1 MKTHLF
7 RTAIPAL
14 VTWVFF
20 ASSAS
25 AQTGVDIMKKQKEL
39 LKTKDEYET
48 QKMVLINAQG
58 QKKERK
64 IERYTKTDA
73 NGLNKILI
81 RFLSPRDVENTALL
95 TWEKQGGD
103 DDQWLNLPAV
113 GRPKRIG
120 SSGKKNRFM
129 GTDFSYEDLRPEALD
144 AYTYKLVASE
154 TCDGKPCFV
163 IEAVPRTEKE
173 RQDSGYGRRK
183 FWILKDNYYSVK
195 REFYDTAGTLEKIER
210 STGLKS
216 LGGSVWRANSIEMED
231 VKKHTKT
238 ILSVEERKINQ
249 GLSDQ
254 IFTERELTKGR

>member
-1 MKTHLF
+1 MRTQIF
-7 RTAIPAL
+7 RTAVPVL
-14 VTWVFF
+14 VAWAFF
-20 ASSAS
+20 ASWAS
-25 AQTGVDIMKKQKEL
+25 AQTGPDIMKKQRDL
-39 LKTKDEYET
+39 LKTKDEYEM
-48 QKMVLINAQG
+48 QKMVLVNAQG

-73 NGLNKILI
+73 NDLNKILI

-113 GRPKRIG
+113 GKPKRIA

-144 AYTYKLVASE
+144 AYTYKLVGSE

-163 IEAVPRTEKE
+163 VEAVPRTEKE
-173 RQDSGYGRRK
+173 KQDSGYSRRK
-183 FWILKDNYYSVK
+183 FWILKDSYYSVK
-195 REFYDTAGTLEKIER
+195 REFYDSTGTLEKIER

-216 LGGSVWRANSIEMED
+216 VGGSVWRANSIEMED
-231 VKKHTKT
+231 LKKRTKT
-238 ILSVEERKINQ
+238 ILLVEDRKINQ